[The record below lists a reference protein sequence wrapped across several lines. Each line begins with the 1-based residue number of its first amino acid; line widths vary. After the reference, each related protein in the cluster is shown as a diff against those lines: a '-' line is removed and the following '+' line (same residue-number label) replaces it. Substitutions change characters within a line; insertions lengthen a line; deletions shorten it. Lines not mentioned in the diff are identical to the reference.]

1 MEETADIC
9 CRERKCVSSSCGG
22 LTVTFS
28 LSPPSSP
35 APNDTARTSP
45 SVTALPG
52 STCWVAV
59 HCSAGGVCGRCTGPA
74 SSLPSTSS
82 SCNPVST
89 PGMPSLAYTNCSS
102 LSLCV
107 ENMAIRTRRGDTS
120 RSQWGNW
127 TTTSCTSVSPR
138 SISLPHTGLVIQPSL
153 SLSLEHP
160 SLCSLPR
167 TYTGEPTGSSH
178 SH

>member
-1 MEETADIC
+1 MI
-9 CRERKCVSSSCGG
+9 V
-22 LTVTFS
+22 S

-102 LSLCV
+102 LSLCR
-107 ENMAIRTRRGDTS
+107 EYGNQNKKRRHFQESVGKLDDNIMYLCF
-120 RSQWGNW
+120 SQVYFPSSYWAGH
-127 TTTSCTSVSPR
+127 PA
-138 SISLPHTGLVIQPSL
+138 LPF
-153 SLSLEHP
+153 
-160 SLCSLPR
+160 SLPR
-167 TYTGEPTGSSH
+167 TSLSLQSPQDIHWRTYWL
-178 SH
+178 